1 MSMFENGL
9 TWVKADFHLHTH
21 KDKEFKYSGEEN
33 SFVKEYIAQLK
44 SESVSV
50 GVITNHN
57 KFDEGEYKALK
68 KSGRKEG
75 ILILPGVELSVKEA
89 NGIHTLIVFNPDE
102 WIVNGENFIAHFL
115 IEAFAGISN
124 SENRNT
130 RCKFDLR
137 DVIEALDSYGK
148 DYFIV
153 FAHVDQGSGLM
164 QECSGGLLESLSQI
178 NKFKSRVLALQKVRK
193 PETMSTFQRCLGY
206 SCAQV
211 EGSDPKSISNVGHC
225 DRATYLKIGDLSY
238 DSVKFALT
246 DFQNRVL
253 GFMPQLKHGVI
264 ESISFTGG
272 KLDGETIYVSPALNT
287 LIGIR
292 GSGKSSILEVLR
304 YAFNIQPE
312 SDKEY
317 KEGLVKSV
325 LGSGGQITVRVCDK
339 FGKKYEIRRIYG
351 ERPNVLDENGND
363 LGISID
369 QILKNI
375 LYFGQKDLSQSSS
388 YELQLLDHLVGN
400 KIGNFSQELEGFHA
414 EIEDAIKQLLD
425 VEAIPTE
432 IEDLNTQKSNCEH
445 HLRIFEERGVADK
458 LKKQTGYGLDR
469 QKINDVKSDI
479 SRDITAIKTMIAGI
493 VTRNDALNG
502 YTSEYNAELIEEVIS
517 VLESISTQIDSIK
530 SSLVKLES
538 LRDDLASILTKLD
551 DKMELL
557 KGEFAEIKRQIGD
570 TELDVDA
577 YPQLKANLESV
588 KTKIEDLFK
597 KMGSQETIKNNL
609 RASMRKRNELLACEF
624 SAYESEVKAINESQ
638 PELSVELTFKGDKD
652 AFRELLKNAF
662 RGSNLK
668 DAKRQMLSE
677 NFTDFLA
684 LVDDII
690 LDDGKK
696 CKAILSENEFGKVKE
711 KILSQ
716 YGELIRKLTPNKVE
730 IKYHG
735 KLLKQH
741 SLGQRAS
748 ALVLFI
754 LTKSENDVII
764 IDQPEDDLDN
774 KVIYDE
780 VIKAIRDKKTDIQ
793 FIFAT
798 HNANIPVLGDAEKIV
813 AAEYSEGKIIPIQGN
828 IDSPATHKLI
838 VDIMEGGQEAFE
850 RRQMI
855 YTAWN

>member
-1 MSMFENGL
+1 MFENGL

-21 KDKEFKYSGEEN
+21 KDKEFKYLGEDN
-33 SFVKEYIAQLK
+33 SFVKDYIARLK
-44 SESVSV
+44 SEHISV

-89 NGIHTLIVFNPDE
+89 NGIHTLIVFNPEE
-102 WIVNGENFIAHFL
+102 WIANGENFIAHFL
-115 IEAFAGISN
+115 TEAFAGIAN
-124 SENRNT
+124 AENRNT

-137 DVIEALDSYGK
+137 DVIESLDSYGK

-178 NKFKSRVLALQKVRK
+178 NKFRDRVLALQKVRK
-193 PETMSTFQRCLGY
+193 AETMDTFKRCLGY

-211 EGSDPKSISNVGHC
+211 EGSDPKSITDVGHC
-225 DRATYLKIGDLSY
+225 ERATYLKIGNLSY
-238 DSVKFALT
+238 GSVKFALI
-246 DFQNRVL
+246 DSQNRVS
-253 GFMPQLKHGVI
+253 GVVPQLKHGII
-264 ESISFTGG
+264 ESISFAGG
-272 KLDGETIYVSPALNT
+272 KLDGETIYISPELNT

-317 KEGLVKSV
+317 KDELVKSV

-351 ERPNVLDENGND
+351 ERPNILDEGGND

-369 QILKNI
+369 QILKNV

-400 KIGNFSQELEGFHA
+400 RVGNIRQELEGYHA
-414 EIEDAIKQLLD
+414 EIETAIKHLLD
-425 VEAIPTE
+425 IGSIPTE
-432 IEDLNTQKSNCEH
+432 IEELNTQKSNCEH
-445 HLRIFEERGVADK
+445 SLQIFEERGVADK
-458 LKKQTGYGLDR
+458 LKKQTEYGLDR
-469 QKINDVKSDI
+469 QKMNDVKKDI
-479 SRDITAIKTMIAGI
+479 DNDIVAIETLIARI
-493 VTRNDALNG
+493 VTRKDSLDG
-502 YTSEYNAELIEEVIS
+502 YKSEYNAELIEAATS
-517 VLESISTQIDSIK
+517 VLESISTEFDSVK
-530 SSLVKLES
+530 SSLVRIKG
-538 LRDDLASILTKLD
+538 LRDEFSSIQTKLD
-551 DKMELL
+551 EKMELL

-570 TELDVDA
+570 TELDVDV

-588 KTKIEDLFK
+588 KAKISDLVK
-597 KMGSQETIKNNL
+597 KMGSQDTLKKDL
-609 RASMRKRNELLACEF
+609 RTSMRKRNELLAREF
-624 SAYESEVKAINESQ
+624 AAYEAEVKAINESQ

-652 AFRELLKNAF
+652 NLRELLKNAF

-668 DAKRQMLSE
+668 DSKRQMLSE
-677 NFTDFLA
+677 AFSDFLA
-684 LVDDII
+684 LIDDII
-690 LDDGKK
+690 LDNGQK
-696 CKAILSENEFGKVKE
+696 CKEILSENEFVKVKE
-711 KILSQ
+711 KVLSQ
-716 YGELIRKLTPNKVE
+716 YAELIRKTTPNKVE

-735 KLLKQH
+735 KLLKHH

-754 LTKSENDVII
+754 LTQNENDVII

-780 VIKAIRDKKTDIQ
+780 VIKAIRGKKTDIQ
-793 FIFAT
+793 FLFAT

-813 AAEYSEGKIIPIQGN
+813 AADYNDGKITPIQGN
-828 IDSPATHKLI
+828 IDSPETHKLI
-838 VDIMEGGQEAFE
+838 VDIMEGGQEAFA

-855 YTAWN
+855 YTAWK

>member
-1 MSMFENGL
+1 MFENGL

-124 SENRNT
+124 AENRNT

-246 DFQNRVL
+246 DFQNRVS

-312 SDKEY
+312 SDKE
-317 KEGLVKSV
+317 
-325 LGSGGQITVRVCDK
+325 
-339 FGKKYEIRRIYG
+339 
-351 ERPNVLDENGND
+351 
-363 LGISID
+363 
-369 QILKNI
+369 
-375 LYFGQKDLSQSSS
+375 
-388 YELQLLDHLVGN
+388 
-400 KIGNFSQELEGFHA
+400 
-414 EIEDAIKQLLD
+414 
-425 VEAIPTE
+425 
-432 IEDLNTQKSNCEH
+432 
-445 HLRIFEERGVADK
+445 
-458 LKKQTGYGLDR
+458 
-469 QKINDVKSDI
+469 
-479 SRDITAIKTMIAGI
+479 
-493 VTRNDALNG
+493 
-502 YTSEYNAELIEEVIS
+502 
-517 VLESISTQIDSIK
+517 
-530 SSLVKLES
+530 
-538 LRDDLASILTKLD
+538 
-551 DKMELL
+551 
-557 KGEFAEIKRQIGD
+557 
-570 TELDVDA
+570 
-577 YPQLKANLESV
+577 
-588 KTKIEDLFK
+588 
-597 KMGSQETIKNNL
+597 
-609 RASMRKRNELLACEF
+609 
-624 SAYESEVKAINESQ
+624 
-638 PELSVELTFKGDKD
+638 
-652 AFRELLKNAF
+652 
-662 RGSNLK
+662 
-668 DAKRQMLSE
+668 
-677 NFTDFLA
+677 
-684 LVDDII
+684 
-690 LDDGKK
+690 
-696 CKAILSENEFGKVKE
+696 
-711 KILSQ
+711 
-716 YGELIRKLTPNKVE
+716 
-730 IKYHG
+730 
-735 KLLKQH
+735 
-741 SLGQRAS
+741 
-748 ALVLFI
+748 
-754 LTKSENDVII
+754 
-764 IDQPEDDLDN
+764 
-774 KVIYDE
+774 
-780 VIKAIRDKKTDIQ
+780 
-793 FIFAT
+793 
-798 HNANIPVLGDAEKIV
+798 
-813 AAEYSEGKIIPIQGN
+813 
-828 IDSPATHKLI
+828 
-838 VDIMEGGQEAFE
+838 
-850 RRQMI
+850 
-855 YTAWN
+855 

>member
-1 MSMFENGL
+1 MSRRASKRLSHLRKGQPGCEDHLLSLIGL
-9 TWVKADFHLHTH
+9 CQLLVDLVHTSRCKTRHDADCEGVDDILGWEVRHEIQPG
-21 KDKEFKYSGEEN
+21 D
-33 SFVKEYIAQLK
+33 
-44 SESVSV
+44 SEH
-50 GVITNHN
+50 GTDATADHR
-57 KFDEGEYKALK
+57 DQ
-68 KSGRKEG
+68 
-75 ILILPGVELSVKEA
+75 LILHGASRLA
-89 NGIHTLIVFNPDE
+89 ADTDE
-102 WIVNGENFIAHFL
+102 
-115 IEAFAGISN
+115 
-124 SENRNT
+124 
-130 RCKFDLR
+130 
-137 DVIEALDSYGK
+137 
-148 DYFIV
+148 
-153 FAHVDQGSGLM
+153 
-164 QECSGGLLESLSQI
+164 
-178 NKFKSRVLALQKVRK
+178 
-193 PETMSTFQRCLGY
+193 
-206 SCAQV
+206 
-211 EGSDPKSISNVGHC
+211 
-225 DRATYLKIGDLSY
+225 IGDHRDCCHTS
-238 DSVKFALT
+238 DSKV
-246 DFQNRVL
+246 
-253 GFMPQLKHGVI
+253 H
-264 ESISFTGG
+264 
-272 KLDGETIYVSPALNT
+272 
-287 LIGIR
+287 
-292 GSGKSSILEVLR
+292 
-304 YAFNIQPE
+304 
-312 SDKEY
+312 
-317 KEGLVKSV
+317 
-325 LGSGGQITVRVCDK
+325 
-339 FGKKYEIRRIYG
+339 
-351 ERPNVLDENGND
+351 
-363 LGISID
+363 
-369 QILKNI
+369 
-375 LYFGQKDLSQSSS
+375 
-388 YELQLLDHLVGN
+388 
-400 KIGNFSQELEGFHA
+400 
-414 EIEDAIKQLLD
+414 
-425 VEAIPTE
+425 
-432 IEDLNTQKSNCEH
+432 
-445 HLRIFEERGVADK
+445 
-458 LKKQTGYGLDR
+458 
-469 QKINDVKSDI
+469 
-479 SRDITAIKTMIAGI
+479 
-493 VTRNDALNG
+493 
-502 YTSEYNAELIEEVIS
+502 
-517 VLESISTQIDSIK
+517 
-530 SSLVKLES
+530 
-538 LRDDLASILTKLD
+538 
-551 DKMELL
+551 
-557 KGEFAEIKRQIGD
+557 

-609 RASMRKRNELLACEF
+609 RASMRKRNELLACDF

-813 AAEYSEGKIIPIQGN
+813 AAEYSEGKILPIQGN

>member
-1 MSMFENGL
+1 MFENGL

-124 SENRNT
+124 AENRNT

-164 QECSGGLLESLSQI
+164 QECSGGL
-178 NKFKSRVLALQKVRK
+178 
-193 PETMSTFQRCLGY
+193 
-206 SCAQV
+206 
-211 EGSDPKSISNVGHC
+211 
-225 DRATYLKIGDLSY
+225 
-238 DSVKFALT
+238 
-246 DFQNRVL
+246 
-253 GFMPQLKHGVI
+253 
-264 ESISFTGG
+264 
-272 KLDGETIYVSPALNT
+272 
-287 LIGIR
+287 
-292 GSGKSSILEVLR
+292 
-304 YAFNIQPE
+304 
-312 SDKEY
+312 
-317 KEGLVKSV
+317 
-325 LGSGGQITVRVCDK
+325 
-339 FGKKYEIRRIYG
+339 
-351 ERPNVLDENGND
+351 
-363 LGISID
+363 
-369 QILKNI
+369 
-375 LYFGQKDLSQSSS
+375 
-388 YELQLLDHLVGN
+388 LQLLDHLVGN

-432 IEDLNTQKSNCEH
+432 IEDLNTQKSNYEH

-502 YTSEYNAELIEEVIS
+502 YTSEYNAELIEEAIS
-517 VLESISTQIDSIK
+517 VLGSISTQIDSIK

-652 AFRELLKNAF
+652 SFRELLKNAF

-780 VIKAIRDKKTDIQ
+780 VIKAIRDKKMDIQ
-793 FIFAT
+793 FLFAT

-813 AAEYSEGKIIPIQGN
+813 AAEYSEGKILPIQGN

>member
-1 MSMFENGL
+1 M
-9 TWVKADFHLHTH
+9 
-21 KDKEFKYSGEEN
+21 
-33 SFVKEYIAQLK
+33 
-44 SESVSV
+44 
-50 GVITNHN
+50 
-57 KFDEGEYKALK
+57 
-68 KSGRKEG
+68 
-75 ILILPGVELSVKEA
+75 
-89 NGIHTLIVFNPDE
+89 
-102 WIVNGENFIAHFL
+102 
-115 IEAFAGISN
+115 
-124 SENRNT
+124 
-130 RCKFDLR
+130 
-137 DVIEALDSYGK
+137 
-148 DYFIV
+148 
-153 FAHVDQGSGLM
+153 
-164 QECSGGLLESLSQI
+164 
-178 NKFKSRVLALQKVRK
+178 
-193 PETMSTFQRCLGY
+193 
-206 SCAQV
+206 
-211 EGSDPKSISNVGHC
+211 
-225 DRATYLKIGDLSY
+225 
-238 DSVKFALT
+238 
-246 DFQNRVL
+246 
-253 GFMPQLKHGVI
+253 
-264 ESISFTGG
+264 
-272 KLDGETIYVSPALNT
+272 
-287 LIGIR
+287 
-292 GSGKSSILEVLR
+292 
-304 YAFNIQPE
+304 
-312 SDKEY
+312 
-317 KEGLVKSV
+317 
-325 LGSGGQITVRVCDK
+325 
-339 FGKKYEIRRIYG
+339 
-351 ERPNVLDENGND
+351 
-363 LGISID
+363 
-369 QILKNI
+369 KNI

-432 IEDLNTQKSNCEH
+432 IEDLNTQKSNYEH

-469 QKINDVKSDI
+469 QKINDVTSDI

-502 YTSEYNAELIEEVIS
+502 YTSEYNAELIEEAIS
-517 VLESISTQIDSIK
+517 VLGSISTQIDSIK

-652 AFRELLKNAF
+652 SFRELIKNAF

-716 YGELIRKLTPNKVE
+716 YGELIRRLTPNKVE

-793 FIFAT
+793 FLFAT

-813 AAEYSEGKIIPIQGN
+813 AAEYSEGKILPIQGN

>member
-1 MSMFENGL
+1 MFENGL

-124 SENRNT
+124 AENRNT

-137 DVIEALDSYGK
+137 NVIEDLDSYGK

-164 QECSGGLLESLSQI
+164 QECSGGLLES
-178 NKFKSRVLALQKVRK
+178 F
-193 PETMSTFQRCLGY
+193 
-206 SCAQV
+206 
-211 EGSDPKSISNVGHC
+211 
-225 DRATYLKIGDLSY
+225 
-238 DSVKFALT
+238 
-246 DFQNRVL
+246 
-253 GFMPQLKHGVI
+253 
-264 ESISFTGG
+264 
-272 KLDGETIYVSPALNT
+272 
-287 LIGIR
+287 
-292 GSGKSSILEVLR
+292 
-304 YAFNIQPE
+304 
-312 SDKEY
+312 
-317 KEGLVKSV
+317 
-325 LGSGGQITVRVCDK
+325 
-339 FGKKYEIRRIYG
+339 
-351 ERPNVLDENGND
+351 
-363 LGISID
+363 
-369 QILKNI
+369 
-375 LYFGQKDLSQSSS
+375 
-388 YELQLLDHLVGN
+388 
-400 KIGNFSQELEGFHA
+400 
-414 EIEDAIKQLLD
+414 
-425 VEAIPTE
+425 
-432 IEDLNTQKSNCEH
+432 
-445 HLRIFEERGVADK
+445 
-458 LKKQTGYGLDR
+458 
-469 QKINDVKSDI
+469 
-479 SRDITAIKTMIAGI
+479 RD
-493 VTRNDALNG
+493 
-502 YTSEYNAELIEEVIS
+502 
-517 VLESISTQIDSIK
+517 
-530 SSLVKLES
+530 
-538 LRDDLASILTKLD
+538 
-551 DKMELL
+551 
-557 KGEFAEIKRQIGD
+557 
-570 TELDVDA
+570 
-577 YPQLKANLESV
+577 
-588 KTKIEDLFK
+588 
-597 KMGSQETIKNNL
+597 
-609 RASMRKRNELLACEF
+609 
-624 SAYESEVKAINESQ
+624 
-638 PELSVELTFKGDKD
+638 
-652 AFRELLKNAF
+652 LLKNAF

-668 DAKRQMLSE
+668 DAKRQILSE
-677 NFTDFLA
+677 NFPDFLA
-684 LVDDII
+684 LIDDII

-696 CKAILSENEFGKVKE
+696 CKAILSENEYGKVKE
-711 KILSQ
+711 KIISQ
-716 YGELIRKLTPNKVE
+716 YGELIRKVTPNKVE

-793 FIFAT
+793 FLFAT

>member
-9 TWVKADFHLHTH
+9 TWVKADFHLHTL

-124 SENRNT
+124 AENRNT

-164 QECSGGLLESLSQI
+164 KECSGGLLESLSQI

-246 DFQNRVL
+246 DFKNRVS

-272 KLDGETIYVSPALNT
+272 KLAGETIYVSPALNT

-432 IEDLNTQKSNCEH
+432 IEDLNTQKSNYEH

-479 SRDITAIKTMIAGI
+479 SRDITAIKRAYCEDT
-493 VTRNDALNG
+493 D
-502 YTSEYNAELIEEVIS
+502 ELEVFIFNK
-517 VLESISTQIDSIK
+517 V
-530 SSLVKLES
+530 
-538 LRDDLASILTKLD
+538 
-551 DKMELL
+551 
-557 KGEFAEIKRQIGD
+557 
-570 TELDVDA
+570 LDV
-577 YPQLKANLESV
+577 N
-588 KTKIEDLFK
+588 
-597 KMGSQETIKNNL
+597 
-609 RASMRKRNELLACEF
+609 
-624 SAYESEVKAINESQ
+624 AI
-638 PELSVELTFKGDKD
+638 VG
-652 AFRELLKNAF
+652 R
-662 RGSNLK
+662 
-668 DAKRQMLSE
+668 
-677 NFTDFLA
+677 
-684 LVDDII
+684 I
-690 LDDGKK
+690 
-696 CKAILSENEFGKVKE
+696 
-711 KILSQ
+711 
-716 YGELIRKLTPNKVE
+716 
-730 IKYHG
+730 
-735 KLLKQH
+735 
-741 SLGQRAS
+741 
-748 ALVLFI
+748 
-754 LTKSENDVII
+754 
-764 IDQPEDDLDN
+764 
-774 KVIYDE
+774 
-780 VIKAIRDKKTDIQ
+780 
-793 FIFAT
+793 
-798 HNANIPVLGDAEKIV
+798 
-813 AAEYSEGKIIPIQGN
+813 
-828 IDSPATHKLI
+828 
-838 VDIMEGGQEAFE
+838 
-850 RRQMI
+850 
-855 YTAWN
+855 

>member
-1 MSMFENGL
+1 MFENGL

-246 DFQNRVL
+246 DFQNRVS

-400 KIGNFSQELEGFHA
+400 KIGNFSQELEDFHA

-502 YTSEYNAELIEEVIS
+502 YTSEYNAELIEEAIS
-517 VLESISTQIDSIK
+517 VLGSISTQIDSIK

-538 LRDDLASILTKLD
+538 LRDDLSSILTKLD
-551 DKMELL
+551 NKMELL

-813 AAEYSEGKIIPIQGN
+813 AAEYSEGKILPIQGN